1 MMSQYFILFYF
12 QKLFGYD
19 YPNIKFSNYSP
30 QICAMKI
37 YKTPLSLMSGQ
48 IIFCYH
54 LIYLCHSIWL
64 HWDKPY
70 LAWSENNLTLTTTHG
85 INLENHTN
93 QFKVYFF
100 SMQCEV
106 QENNT
111 LLLILVL
118 WTHIKADLHE
128 VLIWGADKALLIWGA
143 DLHEVQLKRAA
154 EADSC
159 ISAEIGN
166 FLIFCNATFCLSFM
180 WKMQLVWMSL

>member
-1 MMSQYFILFYF
+1 M
-12 QKLFGYD
+12 
-19 YPNIKFSNYSP
+19 
-30 QICAMKI
+30 
-37 YKTPLSLMSGQ
+37 
-48 IIFCYH
+48 
-54 LIYLCHSIWL
+54 
-64 HWDKPY
+64 
-70 LAWSENNLTLTTTHG
+70 AWTENNLTLTTTHG

-143 DLHEVQLKRAA
+143 DLRCWFAWGAIKACGRGRQLHFCRDRKF
-154 EADSC
+154 S
-159 ISAEIGN
+159 N
-166 FLIFCNATFCLSFM
+166 FLQCNFLPQFHVENAACMNEPLRVSNLRIFFVKQTSNI
-180 WKMQLVWMSL
+180 K